1 MNDSTSDSHRE
12 QPADNAETR
21 INKTM
26 NESDSRAD
34 GTRWTGAMEQYPKQ
48 PDDPDLP
55 PEMELHDTEEG
66 MKWAFREIGLRVEVD
81 GDEFVPDSVAPTDGY
96 VVLRK
101 KGRRDGMID
110 ASDDREIRIYADMSS
125 DLLAVGAETDVTGG
139 DA

>member
-1 MNDSTSDSHRE
+1 MVASNDTSQSADSLER
-12 QPADNAETR
+12 
-21 INKTM
+21 
-26 NESDSRAD
+26 
-34 GTRWTGAMEQYPKQ
+34 YPKS

-55 PEMELHDTEEG
+55 AEMELLQTEDG
-66 MKWAFREIGLRVEVD
+66 MKYAFREIGLRVEVD

-110 ASDDREIRIYADMSS
+110 ASDDREVRIYADMTS
-125 DLLAVGAETDVTGG
+125 DLLAVGADTDVTGG